1 MSVSVAGF
9 QWDQG
14 NWPKCGRHG
23 LTRVEIEAVFEHGPA
38 VCPDPAHSREE
49 ERMLAIGTTPA
60 GRWVLVAFTLRRRG
74 GETLIRPISARYM
87 HKREVEYYERQKK
100 A

>member
-1 MSVSVAGF
+1 MLVSGF
-9 QWDQG
+9 EWDDG

-23 LTRVEIEAVFEHGPA
+23 LTREEIEAVFEFGPA
-38 VCPDPAHSREE
+38 VYPDPAHSREE
-49 ERMLAIGTTPA
+49 ERMLAIGTTKT
-60 GRWVLVAFTLRRRG
+60 GRWVLVAFTLRRQG

-87 HKREVEYYERQKK
+87 HKREVEHYERQKK